1 MVEMQ
6 ILLAVIVLHDLLI
19 SSILNYKL
27 DIQCL
32 LDLPLRVVVSL
43 SYGLH

>member
-1 MVEMQ
+1 MR
-6 ILLAVIVLHDLLI
+6 ILLAGVFLRDVLI
-19 SSILNYKL
+19 RSILNYKL

-32 LDLPLRVVVSL
+32 LDLSLRVVVSL